1 MNEARRVAF
10 FTIPYPET
18 KRGMTAWNKR
28 FSLNSY
34 YSGKNYHQ
42 RKRDADDI
50 HLLTI
55 IALKRARVRKNLV
68 KTPVQVIFYWDDG
81 LDVDNHAVL
90 GKMIVDAMKGWILPD
105 DSPRWFR
112 RVSHEFWERREIGV
126 EVVEWE
132 K

>member
-1 MNEARRVAF
+1 MNESRRVAF

-34 YSGKNYHQ
+34 YGGKHWAQ
-42 RKRDADDI
+42 RKKDADDI
-50 HLLTI
+50 HVLTI
-55 IALKRARVRKNLV
+55 RALKLARVRKTLV
-68 KTPVQVIFYWDDG
+68 TGPVSVHFYWFPG
-81 LDVDNHAVL
+81 LDVDNNAAL
-90 GKMIVDAMKGWILPD
+90 GKMIVDAMEGWILPD

-112 RVSHEFWERREIGV
+112 RVSHEFWDRREIGV

>member
-1 MNEARRVAF
+1 MNGARRVAF

-28 FSLNSY
+28 FSLNAY
-34 YSGKNYHQ
+34 YGGKHWAQ
-42 RKRDADDI
+42 RKKDADDI
-50 HLLTI
+50 HVLTI
-55 IALKRARVRKNLV
+55 RALKLARVRKTLV
-68 KTPVQVIFYWDDG
+68 TGPVSVHFYWFPG
-81 LDVDNHAVL
+81 LDVDNNAAL

-112 RVSHEFWERREIGV
+112 CVSHEFWDRREIGV

>member
-1 MNEARRVAF
+1 MNESRRVAF

-28 FSLNSY
+28 FSLNAY

-55 IALKRARVRKNLV
+55 VALKRARVRKDLV

-90 GKMIVDAMKGWILPD
+90 GKMIVDALKGWILPD
-105 DSPRWFR
+105 DNRRWYR
-112 RVSHEFWERREIGV
+112 KVSHEFWDRREIGV